1 MYSCKDM
8 ANNSDSY
15 SLNNSINSSNKNN
28 LLALQTSAFTIVDM
42 LARSKLISQAICIVA
57 KLKIA
62 DYLKDGPKSV
72 DELAEESKTHPDSL
86 YRLLRMLAS
95 LGIFAALII
104 ILLLLSPFIYCVN
117 YHLQN
122 TNSIVPDS
130 LNPCFIFLNV
140 DKSILEISYQVN

>member
-104 ILLLLSPFIYCVN
+104 ILLLLSFHILCKLSFTK
-117 YHLQN
+117 HKL
-122 TNSIVPDS
+122 NSS
-130 LNPCFIFLNV
+130 
-140 DKSILEISYQVN
+140 